1 MTTVSAVRG
10 FRRFLL
16 RGNVVELGLAV
27 VIGVAFNA
35 LVQSLIRDLVTPL
48 IAAAGGQHD
57 FSMLVFKFNHSTF
70 RYGSFIN
77 TVISFIV
84 ITATVYYLLIAPTSR
99 LAQRA
104 ENRIETSERP
114 CPECLSDIPLAAKRC
129 RYCTA
134 EVIPATVPEPA
145 ADPGTPR
152 LRERLTSR
160 LRNS

>member
-10 FRRFLL
+10 FRKFLL

-57 FSMLVFKFNHSTF
+57 FSALVFTFHHSTF

-77 TVISFIV
+77 TVISFLL
-84 ITATVYYLLIAPTSR
+84 ITATVYYLLIAPASR

-104 ENRIETSERP
+104 ENRVEASERP

-129 RYCTA
+129 RFCTA
-134 EVIPATVPEPA
+134 EVTPAAVPEPA
-145 ADPGTPR
+145 PDPGNGT